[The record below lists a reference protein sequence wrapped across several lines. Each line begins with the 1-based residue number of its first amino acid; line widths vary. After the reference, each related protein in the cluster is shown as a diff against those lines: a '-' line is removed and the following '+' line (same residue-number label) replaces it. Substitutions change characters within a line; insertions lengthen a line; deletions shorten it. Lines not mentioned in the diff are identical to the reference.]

1 MSILSLYRSPWI
13 GEDSFIFPGQTL
25 TPPTDAAATT
35 TTTTSKPVVFRND
48 TTPSNDDVKP
58 SSDTDNQ
65 FNNITISDDECLG
78 ANCTTT
84 ARIQDHKAFI
94 PALLG
99 EQIEHNE
106 I

>member
-1 MSILSLYRSPWI
+1 MFVFYVHFTEI
-13 GEDSFIFPGQTL
+13 GGDRVIFPGQTL

-94 PALLG
+94 PGLLG
-99 EQIEHNE
+99 EQIEHNA

>member
-1 MSILSLYRSPWI
+1 M
-13 GEDSFIFPGQTL
+13 
-25 TPPTDAAATT
+25 
-35 TTTTSKPVVFRND
+35 VFRD
-48 TTPSNDDVKP
+48 ETTPSNDDFKP
-58 SSDTDNQ
+58 SSDKDNQ
-65 FNNITISDDECLG
+65 FNNITISDEECLG

-99 EQIEHNE
+99 EQIEHNA